1 MTDRVVDLGAGTQVW
16 FEGSV
21 WRVEE
26 VTSEDVTLSAGHRLR
41 SVATRVLVTQ
51 AVVMD
56 DGPGAAEDDEL
67 VAVLLSNLAP
77 TEVAALQDRASHMRE
92 LLERSDANGGDR
104 HLGRRYAAKAT
115 ELGVSVRTLKR
126 WVAAYRDSGVAGL
139 ADSRLLGRYASG
151 VDPRWDAACLQVL
164 ADLTDASTPTMNV
177 VIARVG
183 RQVEA
188 EHGPGTVPVPPKA
201 TAYRRLKQLAKG
213 THAFGSG
220 KARRSVAERPKGVYG
235 RLRAT
240 RPGEFVVLDT
250 TPLDVFA
257 MEPVTLRWVPVEL
270 TVAMD
275 LFDRCI
281 VGLRLQPVST
291 KSQDVANVLFQA
303 VTPQSSNRGEDGTGW
318 PFHGVPRNV
327 LFGTEEP
334 DGVSQ
339 QRVGAL
345 PACVPETIVV
355 DHGKQYLSAHV
366 VGVCARLGITVQPAI
381 PHKPT
386 DKPTVERFFK
396 TLRESLLQHLPAYKG
411 PDVYSRGK
419 DIEGQAFLYVS
430 ELEQIIREWVGTIY
444 HHTKHAGLCVPQWPG
459 AQFSPAEMFQ
469 IGLARAGSLRLPA
482 RPQLAYEF
490 LNVAWRTI
498 QHYGVEVDGRRYDGA
513 GLNLHRNHRS
523 PYGGAHAGK
532 WPFCVDVHDVRYVY
546 FKDPGTHAWHR
557 LEWEHASGLTAPF
570 SAEAAEYAKQVS
582 VRSNRHVD
590 PHQAVQDLLAQ
601 WTKGEVLTRRDRSLA
616 LRLSSARATAGV
628 DPGPD
633 VGNDP
638 AREVASLPGVI
649 DLLAARQQ
657 RAAPLEV
664 TDDVDVFEAYYAAHP
679 DGGLE
684 VFDE

>member
-1 MTDRVVDLGAGTQVW
+1 M
-16 FEGSV
+16 
-21 WRVEE
+21 
-26 VTSEDVTLSAGHRLR
+26 
-41 SVATRVLVTQ
+41 
-51 AVVMD
+51 
-56 DGPGAAEDDEL
+56 AA
-67 VAVLLSNLAP
+67 
-77 TEVAALQDRASHMRE
+77 
-92 LLERSDANGGDR
+92 
-104 HLGRRYAAKAT
+104 

-139 ADSRLLGRYASG
+139 ADSRLLGRHTSG
-151 VDPRWDAACLQVL
+151 VDPRWDAVCVQVL

-177 VIARVG
+177 VIARIG

-188 EHGPGTVPVPPKA
+188 EHGQGVVAIPPKT

-235 RLRAT
+235 RLHAT

-250 TPLDVFA
+250 TALDVFA

-275 LFDRCI
+275 LYDRCI

-303 VTPQSSNRGEDGTGW
+303 ITPQSSNPLADAADGDDDDAMGW

-419 DIEGQAFLYVS
+419 DIEGQAFLYVA

-444 HHTKHAGLCVPQWPG
+444 HHTKHSGLCVPQWPG
-459 AQFSPAEMFQ
+459 VLFSPAEMFQ

-482 RPQLAYEF
+482 RPELAYEF

-498 QHYGVEVDGRRYDGA
+498 QHYGVEVDGRRYDGP

-532 WPFCVDVHDVRYVY
+532 WPLCVDVHDVRYVY
-546 FKDPGTHAWHR
+546 FKDPHTQAWHR
-557 LEWEHASGLTAPF
+557 LQWEHAAGMSAPF
-570 SAEAAEYAKQVS
+570 SADAAEYAKQVS
-582 VRSNRHVD
+582 VRTNRHVD

-616 LRLSSARATAGV
+616 LRLSSTRATAGD

-633 VGNDP
+633 VGSDP
-638 AREVASLPGVI
+638 AREVSSLPGVI

-657 RAAPLEV
+657 RSSALEV
-664 TDDVDVFEAYYAAHP
+664 VDDVDVLEAYYAANPHRR
-679 DGGLE
+679 LE
-684 VFDE
+684 EFDE

>member
-1 MTDRVVDLGAGTQVW
+1 
-16 FEGSV
+16 
-21 WRVEE
+21 
-26 VTSEDVTLSAGHRLR
+26 
-41 SVATRVLVTQ
+41 
-51 AVVMD
+51 
-56 DGPGAAEDDEL
+56 
-67 VAVLLSNLAP
+67 
-77 TEVAALQDRASHMRE
+77 
-92 LLERSDANGGDR
+92 
-104 HLGRRYAAKAT
+104 
-115 ELGVSVRTLKR
+115 
-126 WVAAYRDSGVAGL
+126 L
-139 ADSRLLGRYASG
+139 ADSRLLGRYVSG
-151 VDPRWDAACLQVL
+151 VDPRWDAACVQVL

-177 VIARVG
+177 VIARIG
-183 RQVEA
+183 REVEA
-188 EHGPGTVPVPPKA
+188 EHGHGVVPIPSTA

-220 KARRSVAERPKGVYG
+220 KARRSVAQRPKGVYG
-235 RLRAT
+235 RLVAT

-303 VTPQSSNRGEDGTGW
+303 VTPQSSDLSDSGDDSGDDSGGW

-345 PACVPETIVV
+345 PGCVPETIVV

-366 VGVCARLGITVQPAI
+366 VGVCARMGISVQPAI

-386 DKPTVERFFK
+386 DKPTVERFFR

-419 DIEGQAFLYVS
+419 DVEGQAFLYVS

-444 HHTKHAGLCVPQWPG
+444 HHTKHSGLCVPQWPG
-459 AQFSPAEMFQ
+459 VAFSPAEMFQ
-469 IGLARAGSLRLPA
+469 VGLARAGSLRLPA
-482 RPQLAYEF
+482 HPELAYEF

-498 QHYGVEVDGRRYDGA
+498 QHYGVEIDGRRYNGP

-523 PYGGAHAGK
+523 TYGGVHAGK
-532 WPFCVDVHDVRYVY
+532 WPFCIDVHDVRFIY
-546 FKDPGTHAWHR
+546 FKDPDTHGWHR
-557 LEWEHASGLTAPF
+557 LEWEHAVRLTGPF
-570 SAEAAEYAKQVS
+570 SADAAEYAKQVS
-582 VRSNRHVD
+582 IRTNRHVD
-590 PHQAVQDLLAQ
+590 PHQAVQDLLEQ
-601 WTKGEVLTRRDRSLA
+601 WTQGEVLTRRDRSLA
-616 LRLSSARATAGV
+616 RRLSAQRADANPDETGPAEAGDTGDAGDTAR
-628 DPGPD
+628 DI
-633 VGNDP
+633 
-638 AREVASLPGVI
+638 ASLPSVV
-649 DLLAARQQ
+649 DLLSRRQRNGRQ
-657 RAAPLEV
+657 GLDV
-664 TDDVDVFEAYYAAHP
+664 VDDVDVFERYYAAHP
-679 DGGLE
+679 EGGFE